1 MSFFGPSTTGSCGTK
16 RSDRLRHFN
25 TLFQDPARVRRKV
38 AYCLFVAC
46 LGFILSAHSTDLY
59 GAEVVPYCEGETYTP
74 CSSFLTSVQVGQHE
88 PIANLGGF
96 TRSKGTWTVDVRY
109 QPEESCARVRLFVNM
124 GPLDFYRIYERVLTD
139 GGGTI
144 SDSGTFVHRSD
155 DLESALGVDSSNC
168 HVPDD
173 RKRPQGHWGG
183 TRGAFD
189 NELARQ
195 ATELGVQLHAGV
207 PGEPQDDLDKE
218 LERLALN
225 EQQARQEEERQAQ
238 ERQRREAEQER
249 QRRRE
254 AEARQQG
261 NLEEQLA
268 EINALLEKRIQQELE
283 EQARKKARRQ
293 QSIDAGLQTF
303 FGILQG
309 VAELHQQSVGLGD
322 GPSTSDPGVDIIQDD
337 PISPCQRDYRL
348 CESSGRSGAI
358 N

>member
-1 MSFFGPSTTGSCGTK
+1 MSFFDPPKTGSCETV
-16 RSDRLRHFN
+16 RSNRLRHFK
-25 TLFQDPARVRRKV
+25 TLFQGPARVRRKV

-46 LGFILSAHSTDLY
+46 LGFALSTYSTDLH
-59 GAEVVPYCEGETYTP
+59 GAEVVPYCEGERYIP

-88 PIANLGGF
+88 QIANLGGF

-109 QPEESCARVRLFVNM
+109 QPAESCARVKLFVDM
-124 GPLDFYRIYERVLTD
+124 GPLDFYRVYERVLTD

-144 SDSGTFVHRSD
+144 SDGGTFVHRSD

-168 HVPDD
+168 HVPAD
-173 RKRPQGHWGG
+173 RKRPQGHGGG
-183 TRGAFD
+183 TRGALD
-189 NELARQ
+189 SELARQ

-207 PGEPQDDLDKE
+207 PDEPQDDLAKQ
-218 LERLALN
+218 LERLTLN
-225 EQQARQEEERQAQ
+225 EQQARQEEERLAQ

-249 QRRRE
+249 QRRRD
-254 AEARQQG
+254 AEAGQQRG
-261 NLEEQLA
+261 LDERLA
-268 EINALLEKRIQQELE
+268 EINALLEQRIQQELE

-309 VAELHQQSVGLGD
+309 AAELHQRSVGMGD
-322 GPSTSDPGVDIIQDD
+322 GLSTSDPGIDIIQDD